1 MFTPYS
7 IFHCGLKNLGC
18 YSLLFPLVLLTGLS
32 CTAGCGQ
39 KNTDGR
45 VRINGTV
52 MLDGSPLI
60 CEGDGES
67 YVNLVSET
75 GENGGGS
82 GAFDRSTGVFEM
94 TILPGSYK
102 AVISATDGF
111 MVEDIQR
118 GRITEAKSLIPEK
131 YSSTDESDVTLTV
144 PPTGGEVTIE
154 LSSE

>member
-1 MFTPYS
+1 MFISYFFS
-7 IFHCGLKNLGC
+7 DSVSKDLGRCGL
-18 YSLLFPLVLLTGLS
+18 LLPLVLLTGLV
-32 CTAGCGQ
+32 CITGCGQ

-60 CEGDGES
+60 CEGEGES

-94 TILPGSYK
+94 TILPGNYK

-111 MVEDIQR
+111 MIEDVER

-131 YSSTDESDVTLTV
+131 YSSSEDTDVTVTV
-144 PPTGGEVTIE
+144 SPSGGEVSIQ

>member
-1 MFTPYS
+1 MFAPYS
-7 IFHCGLKNLGC
+7 IFHSALKNLYRG
-18 YSLLFPLVLLTGLS
+18 STFHTVVLLTSLV
-32 CTAGCGQ
+32 CITGCGQ

-82 GAFDRSTGVFEM
+82 GSFDRSTGAFEM
-94 TILPGSYK
+94 TILPGNYK
-102 AVISATDGF
+102 AIISATDGF
-111 MVEDIQR
+111 MVEDEKR
-118 GRITEAKSLIPEK
+118 GRITPAKSLIPEK
-131 YSSTDESDVTLTV
+131 YSSSDESDVTVTV
-144 PPTGGEVTIE
+144 PPAGGEVSIE